1 MFDLHVHAAPDIG
14 PRIGDDLDVVR
25 RYAAAGYAGCVLKGH
40 YASTVGRA
48 LATGRSTGLAVF
60 GGLALNRH
68 VGGVNPAA
76 VTAELLQG
84 ARVIWM
90 PTADAHTQ
98 RTANLPRLSDQR
110 PALGDVVYAVP
121 PVSWANEGATRQV
134 VELIAE
140 FDAVLA
146 TGHLSSAEVSWLL
159 PVARAAGVR
168 RVLLTHPSYTVP
180 AMTAAT
186 ARELSEGGALVEVT
200 AYQLLH
206 QPGMTD
212 VDLAG
217 FVREVGIERVVL
229 ASDAGQPDSPP
240 PPEALAMLVDRL
252 ARQGLDPG
260 ALRAAASETP
270 QRLVTP

>member
-25 RYAAAGYAGCVLKGH
+25 RYAEAGYAGCVLKGH

-98 RTANLPRLSDQR
+98 RTANLRDSLTNGQRSGTSSTPFRRSPGRTRAQRARWSSSSPSSTPSWPRD
-110 PALGDVVYAVP
+110 
-121 PVSWANEGATRQV
+121 T
-134 VELIAE
+134 
-140 FDAVLA
+140 
-146 TGHLSSAEVSWLL
+146 
-159 PVARAAGVR
+159 
-168 RVLLTHPSYTVP
+168 
-180 AMTAAT
+180 
-186 ARELSEGGALVEVT
+186 
-200 AYQLLH
+200 
-206 QPGMTD
+206 
-212 VDLAG
+212 
-217 FVREVGIERVVL
+217 
-229 ASDAGQPDSPP
+229 
-240 PPEALAMLVDRL
+240 
-252 ARQGLDPG
+252 
-260 ALRAAASETP
+260 
-270 QRLVTP
+270 